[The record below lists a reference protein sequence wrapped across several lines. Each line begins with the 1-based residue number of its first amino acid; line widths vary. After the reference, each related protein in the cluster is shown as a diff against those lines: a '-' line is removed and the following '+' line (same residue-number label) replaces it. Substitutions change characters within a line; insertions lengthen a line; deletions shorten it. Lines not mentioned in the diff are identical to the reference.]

1 MKTSLI
7 KIETAEKS
15 SQIVPV
21 YFDSALIAKF
31 YLNEPGREA
40 IRSLA
45 RDAGI
50 VVTSGIAVAE
60 VSAAFHRKL
69 REGSVD
75 RDVFDAL
82 QGQFQH
88 DLTNGLWRLIGPTEV
103 LLEQVR
109 TLFLRLDRSV
119 FLRSLDALHLI
130 TAKAEHFNRIY
141 SNDRHLLSACP
152 SVGLEGIN
160 PIRQRRPEAVPSD
173 PSRRSAV
180 QIPKKRRAYRKLKE
194 NKR

>member
-45 RDAGI
+45 KDAGI

-103 LLEQVR
+103 LLQQVR
-109 TLFLRLDRSV
+109 TLFLRLDSSV

>member
-1 MKTSLI
+1 MI

-15 SQIVPV
+15 SPIVPV

-45 RDAGI
+45 KDAGI

-103 LLEQVR
+103 LLQQVR
-109 TLFLRLDRSV
+109 TLFLRLDSSV

-152 SVGLEGIN
+152 SVDLEGIN

>member
-1 MKTSLI
+1 LI

-50 VVTSGIAVAE
+50 VVTSGIAMAE
-60 VSAAFHRKL
+60 VSAEFHRKL

-103 LLEQVR
+103 LLQQVR
-109 TLFLRLDRSV
+109 TLFLRLDSSV

>member
-15 SQIVPV
+15 SRIVPV

-103 LLEQVR
+103 LLQQVR
-109 TLFLRLDRSV
+109 TLFLRLDSSV

-141 SNDRHLLSACP
+141 SNDQHLLSACP

>member
-1 MKTSLI
+1 LI

-103 LLEQVR
+103 LLQQVR
-109 TLFLRLDRSV
+109 TLFLRLDSSV

-130 TAKAEHFNRIY
+130 TAKAEHFNRVY
-141 SNDRHLLSACP
+141 SNDQHLLSACP
-152 SVGLEGIN
+152 SVDLEGIN

>member
-1 MKTSLI
+1 MI

-103 LLEQVR
+103 LLQQVR
-109 TLFLRLDRSV
+109 TLFLRLDSSV

-141 SNDRHLLSACP
+141 SNDQHLLSACP
-152 SVGLEGIN
+152 SVDLEGIN

>member
-45 RDAGI
+45 RDAGS

-103 LLEQVR
+103 LLQQVR
-109 TLFLRLDRSV
+109 TLFLRLDSSV